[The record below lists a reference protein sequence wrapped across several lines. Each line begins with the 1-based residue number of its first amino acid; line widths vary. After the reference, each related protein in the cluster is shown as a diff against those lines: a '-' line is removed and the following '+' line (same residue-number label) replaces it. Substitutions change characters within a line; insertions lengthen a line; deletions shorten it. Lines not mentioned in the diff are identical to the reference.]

1 MIRQSLLTL
10 ETYTKHATTI
20 LFVVGFF
27 IDMALLPD
35 ISDRLTQYIG
45 LIYLTMIGVLILFR
59 EWVVSRNTAT
69 NIEQKLYSLATFAIA
84 YFSGSALSF
93 VFVYALRGAALSVSW
108 PLFIILL
115 LCSLANELVSSHK
128 YRFTLDIGIYFTAV
142 LFYAVF
148 NVPILIKEQNDIIFL
163 ISLVLSA
170 LFGFIYISLLSRVSE
185 VAHYEAPRGYA
196 LAIGIP
202 MFVGMLYILNVLP
215 AVPLSLSASGVY
227 HSITHYDDGSYLAKS
242 ERKGTTFPYLAVQV
256 YHLSPNDNGVYVF
269 ASVKAPTEL
278 KAPIL
283 HVWEYYDEV
292 TKNWGQSTVISYTT
306 EGGRP
311 SGYRA
316 YSHKENIT
324 EGLWR
329 VTIRAGNN
337 RVVGRVAFKVKKVDT
352 QPELINTVF

>member
-45 LIYLTMIGVLILFR
+45 LAYLAIIGFLIIFR
-59 EWVVSRNTAT
+59 EWVVARNTASS
-69 NIEQKLYSLATFAIA
+69 IEQKLYALSTFGIA

-108 PLFIILL
+108 PLFVVLL
-115 LCSLANELVSSHK
+115 TCSLANELVSSHK
-128 YRFTLDIGIYFTAV
+128 YRFTLDIGVYFTAV
-142 LFYAVF
+142 LFYAIF
-148 NVPILIKEQNDIIFL
+148 NVPIIVKAQSDFIFL
-163 ISLVLSA
+163 VSLLCTV
-170 LFGFIYISLLSRVSE
+170 LFGFLYISFLRRVSE

-196 LAIGIP
+196 LAIGVP
-202 MFVGMLYILNVLP
+202 MFVGMLYILNILP

-227 HSITHYDDGSYLAKS
+227 HSITHYNDGSYLAKS
-242 ERKGTTFPYLAVQV
+242 EKNSSAFSYFTVPV
-256 YHLSPNDNGVYVF
+256 YHLSPDDNGVYVF

-278 KAPIL
+278 TAPIL
-283 HVWEYYDEV
+283 HVWEYYDESRKTWV
-292 TKNWGQSTVISYTT
+292 SSTIISYTT
-306 EGGRP
+306 EGGR
-311 SGYRA
+311 STGYRA
-316 YSHKENIT
+316 YSHKENIK

-329 VTIRAGNN
+329 VTIRSGNS
-337 RVVGRVAFKVKKVDT
+337 RVVGRVKFRVTRVDVM
-352 QPELINTVF
+352 PELISTVF